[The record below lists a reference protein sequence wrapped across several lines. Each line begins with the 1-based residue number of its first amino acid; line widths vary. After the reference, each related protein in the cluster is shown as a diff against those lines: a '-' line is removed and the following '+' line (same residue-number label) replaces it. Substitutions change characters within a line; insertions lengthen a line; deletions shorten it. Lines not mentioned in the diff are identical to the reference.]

1 MESLQVGP
9 QALALRGAPATLCAV
24 GNGHSPVWGWHP
36 KGRTSSCL
44 AVSLLCP
51 GAVFMPM
58 GLGCCLHPHSEK
70 LPLVVSLQL
79 CSSNTVF

>member
-9 QALALRGAPATLCAV
+9 QALALRGTSHTLCCGKWAQSCL
-24 GNGHSPVWGWHP
+24 GP
-36 KGRTSSCL
+36 SSCW

-51 GAVFMPM
+51 GAVFMLM